1 MPVCASEIVFVF
13 GKGQSAGP
21 GNGIEYSPGN
31 VMEMNRR
38 LISATVILSLAMLAL
53 VGCSREDQP
62 QTSDPPAP
70 KIEGET
76 ISFPTNAPQLSAIA
90 VEPAETRKL
99 AVTHVTGRLYWNDER
114 TVRIFT
120 PVGGRVTS
128 VLVDIGQNVTLNE
141 PLAEIDS
148 PDFGQTLAAAR
159 TAVGNLVAADKAFTR
174 TKDLFAHG
182 AAASK
187 DVEAAE
193 AAFRAAAA
201 ERDRA
206 LAQLANFGGTLES
219 TNSIYL
225 LRSKLSGVL
234 VEKNINPG
242 QELRPDMMLGNVPQ
256 TYNPIFVVS
265 DPTTLWLQLDVAE
278 SDLPEL
284 QPGLPLRVTCAAF
297 PGKVFDGTLE
307 KIGAAM
313 DSTTRTVKVRGV
325 VNNPEKLLKAEMYV
339 VVDIVKDT
347 SQGTSAAVEVPAR
360 ALFLRDNDYYLFVE
374 KAPGQY
380 QREKV
385 RVGVEKDGKVPLFE
399 SVKAGQK
406 VVTEGALLLQALVE
420 PSS

>member
-1 MPVCASEIVFVF
+1 MSCEVSLFDISVGLVSE
-13 GKGQSAGP
+13 
-21 GNGIEYSPGN
+21 SPAHLEN
-31 VMEMNRR
+31 IFEMRKKPSSVGAVLFTSMV
-38 LISATVILSLAMLAL
+38 LIG
-53 VGCSREDQP
+53 GCSREARLQIA
-62 QTSDPPAP
+62 DPPAP

-76 ISFPTNAPQLSAIA
+76 ISFPTNAPQLTAIS
-90 VEPAETRKL
+90 VETAEPRRL
-99 AVTHVTGRLYWNDER
+99 AVNHVTGRLYWNDEK
-114 TVRIFT
+114 TVRVFT
-120 PVGGRVTS
+120 PVAGRVVS
-128 VLVDIGQNVTLNE
+128 VLADIGQELLSNQ

-148 PDFGQTLAAAR
+148 PDFGQTLAVAR
-159 TAVGNLVAADKAFTR
+159 TAVGNLVAADKAFIR
-174 TKDLFAHG
+174 SQDLFAHG
-182 AAASK
+182 AAAAK

-193 AAFRAAAA
+193 ATYRAAAA

-206 LAQLANFGGTLES
+206 LAQLGNFGGNLES

-284 QPGLPLRVTCAAF
+284 QPGLQLRVTCAAF
-297 PGKVFDGTLE
+297 PGKVFEGTLE

-313 DSTTRTVKVRGV
+313 DSSTRTVKVRGV

-339 VVDIVKDT
+339 VVDIVRDT
-347 SQGTSAAVEVPAR
+347 GQGASAAVEVPAR
-360 ALFLRDNDYYLFVE
+360 ALFLRDNSYYLFVE
-374 KAPGQY
+374 RAPGQY
-380 QREKV
+380 EREKV